1 MKLLTKNILIE
12 FGFVENELK
21 TKNNATVMTRD
32 KVDIVIKDD
41 GSFYYSNMGF
51 DYPLKDLAALRKL
64 YKELRREELKPLL

>member
-1 MKLLTKNILIE
+1 MKLLTKDILIE

-32 KVDIVIKDD
+32 RIDIVMKDD

-51 DYPLKDLAALRKL
+51 DYPLKDLAGLRKL
-64 YKELRREELKPLL
+64 YKELRREELKPLI